1 MYVCCSLLTKS
12 IQIEYIMKKNMLK
25 IALLFVV
32 LMTTSYLFAQTP
44 PANRPPPPPGLP
56 IDGGIFT
63 LVAVAFGYG
72 VSKLRNKK

>member
-1 MYVCCSLLTKS
+1 
-12 IQIEYIMKKNMLK
+12 MKKNTLK

-32 LMTTSYLFAQTP
+32 LFATNYLFAQTP